1 MKKML
6 LLLLTAWG
14 CLSVNFAYAD
24 KQPQTDKEKFSY
36 AVGIQL
42 AQNILRQSIQVDTE
56 AFIQAIKDVLNNTE
70 MKLTLNEMQEI
81 LVNYQKQQQTL
92 QMQQA
97 EKNKAAGDKF
107 LATNKTKDG
116 VVELPS
122 GLQYK
127 VITKGDG
134 KKPSIDDNVLVHY
147 RGTSLD
153 GKEFDSSYKRGEPT
167 TLGLKNVIKGWQEA
181 LMMMAVGSKWQIYV
195 PSTLAYGQQAAG
207 PDIQANSTLIFD
219 IELIAIN

>member
-1 MKKML
+1 MKKIL

-97 EKNKAAGDKF
+97 EKNKAAGDEF

>member
-24 KQPQTDKEKFSY
+24 KQPQTDNEKFSY

-70 MKLTLNEMQEI
+70 MKLTPNEMQEI